1 MQMNRYVHVV
11 IIIFFT
17 QSLLGMSEFQ
27 IYTHL
32 SEDQKAE
39 IRFGMR
45 EIEESIRNRRAY
57 FASESE
63 LWITGIVNGYESP
76 TKMRNGETILTH
88 LIQKPDFGDLHFDQ
102 VRMIGSMTT
111 AGARINQPN
120 AHGVTPLTIAI
131 KNGRKLLVPGMLSN
145 GADFPVDVA
154 DGNANNIIRA
164 GLSALKT
171 AALNYVPSCYS
182 SIYQRK
188 ECEMFMAYLIHNVL
202 PSTITKSQ
210 VHAAWRLGYKDI
222 SRALALYRK
231 YPEKRGSIMA
241 DLTSRISQSLVR
253 DFKNCS
259 KKY

>member
-1 MQMNRYVHVV
+1 MQMNRYMLVV
-11 IIIFFT
+11 IITIFT
-17 QSLLGMSEFQ
+17 KSLFGMSEFQ
-27 IYTHL
+27 IYIHL
-32 SEDQKAE
+32 SEEQKAE
-39 IRFGMR
+39 IRFG
-45 EIEESIRNRRAY
+45 IHKVEESIRNRRPY

-63 LWITGIVNGYESP
+63 LWITEILKGYVSP
-76 TKMRNGETILTH
+76 SKMRNGETILTH

-111 AGARINQPN
+111 AGAPINQSN
-120 AHGVTPLTIAI
+120 AQGVTPLTIAI
-131 KNGRKLLVPGMLSN
+131 KNGRKLLAAGMLRN
-145 GADFPVDVA
+145 GADFPVNVA
-154 DGNANNIIRA
+154 DGDANNIIRA

-171 AALNYVPSCYS
+171 AALNYVPFCYS

-188 ECEMFMAYLIHNVL
+188 ECEMFMAYLIQNVL